1 MGVLSSIGTGKRAF
15 WDALKA
21 GTSGTCRVDGFIDL
35 EGVGSKVGGAILDF
49 DPTNYMEKR
58 KVRRVGRASQFALAA
73 LKNGLEDAQLDLDG
87 VEKTRMGVIMGTGIG
102 AVEAILENHLAML
115 EKGPR
120 RVSPFFI
127 TKYMP
132 NDIVAEISLATGAK
146 GPNFGSVSACASSAQ
161 AIGTAADF
169 IKLGYADIMIAGG
182 AEATM
187 LPLTYAGFDQIRAMS
202 RRNDEP
208 EKASRPFDA
217 QRDGFVMGE
226 GAGLLFLESEEHA
239 KARGAHIYAEMSGYG
254 QTADAHHITE
264 PAPNGEGA
272 QRSMKLALELS
283 GLTPNQVNYINAH
296 GTATQLNDKNE
307 TAAIKA
313 VFSTPPPVS
322 STKSQIG
329 HLLGAAGAMEAIATM
344 MAFEENM
351 LPPTI
356 NYENPDPECDLDV
369 IPNKA
374 RQAQVDVA
382 LSNVFGFGGHN
393 VTLAFKRF

>member
-1 MGVLSSIGTGKRAF
+1 MGVLSSIGTGKREF

-21 GTSGTCRVDGFIDL
+21 GISGTRRVDDFIDL

-49 DPTNYMEKR
+49 DPTDYMEKR
-58 KVRRVGRASQFALAA
+58 KVRRIGRASQFALAA
-73 LKNGLEDAQLDLDG
+73 LKNGLEDANLDLDG
-87 VEKTRMGVIMGTGIG
+87 VDLNRMGVIMGTGIG

-127 TKYMP
+127 PKYMP
-132 NDIVAEISLATGAK
+132 NDIVAEISLSTGAK

-161 AIGTAADF
+161 ALGIAADF
-169 IKLGYADIMIAGG
+169 IKLDYADIMIAGG
-182 AEATM
+182 AESTM
-187 LPLTYAGFDQIRAMS
+187 LPLTYAGFDQIRALS

-239 KARGAHIYAEMSGYG
+239 KARGAHIYAELSGYG

-283 GLTPNQVNYINAH
+283 DLSLDDIGYINAH
-296 GTATQLNDKNE
+296 GTATPLNDKNE
-307 TAAIKA
+307 SAAIKA
-313 VFSTPPPVS
+313 VFSNPPPIS
-322 STKSQIG
+322 STKSQVG
-329 HLLGAAGAMEAIATM
+329 HLLGAAGAIEAIATM
-344 MAFEENM
+344 MAFEENI

-374 RQAQVDVA
+374 REAQINAA

-393 VTLAFKRF
+393 VTLAFKRL